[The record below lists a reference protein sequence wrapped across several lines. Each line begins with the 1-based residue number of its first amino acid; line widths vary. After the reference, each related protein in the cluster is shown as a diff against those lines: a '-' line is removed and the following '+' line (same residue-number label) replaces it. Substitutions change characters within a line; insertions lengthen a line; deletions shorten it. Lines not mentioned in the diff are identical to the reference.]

1 MQTIPIALA
10 EPEMVLARAVK
21 RADNPQGP
29 PICGKGT
36 VLTSSLIERLRNMG
50 VKTLTVEG
58 QPVAAPEGEKGV
70 DELLAGLDRRFSR
83 VESIPLMQRLKE
95 ICRAIIIR
103 SQGGGSER

>member
-10 EPEMVLARAVK
+10 APDMVLAREVK

-36 VLTSSLIERLRNMG
+36 VITAALLERLRNLG

-58 QPVAAPEGEKGV
+58 RPVELEGEKTL
-70 DELLAGLDRRFSR
+70 DDMLADLDRRFSK
-83 VESIPLMQRLKE
+83 VEGNPLMQRLRE
-95 ICRAIIIR
+95 LFRAGIVR
-103 SQGGGSER
+103 SVEGGGER